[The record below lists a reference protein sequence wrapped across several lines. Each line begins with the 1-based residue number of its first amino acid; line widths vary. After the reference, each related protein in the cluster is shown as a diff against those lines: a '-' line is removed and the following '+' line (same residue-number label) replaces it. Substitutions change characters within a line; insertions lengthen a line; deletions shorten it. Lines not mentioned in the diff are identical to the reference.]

1 VLRSPQVAGVGQFFN
16 SKLRISNQKNGEL
29 WEMNVKCECGHVNP
43 HGTVLCESCGMVLEE
58 KEKDKKLLDMRYEGS
73 ARRSQTYN
81 KTIIDKVW
89 NFFSSVK
96 VGVWL
101 IVITLLASILGTILP
116 QVMYIPQNIPAIEHY
131 ENEYGWFGRLY
142 YELGF
147 HNLYSSWWY
156 LLLIALIGVS
166 LVICSLDRVIPLY
179 RALNKQRVA
188 RHEGFLKR
196 QRLYG
201 ISEAQQNQEMV
212 TTLIENMKSKRY
224 KIREENGNIL
234 AEKNRFARWGPY
246 VNHIGLIIF
255 LLGGMLRSVPGMYVD
270 ETLWI
275 REGET
280 KTIPATEGQYYL
292 KNNQFIVELYD
303 KEADGEVFEQ
313 ALDRAGGVVKTYQ
326 ANVTLYKKQGEAVPG
341 EQPELKK
348 VRDAEIRVNEPLKIE
363 GLALYQVDYKL
374 NELHKMSFTLQNKE
388 TGEEFGEVQI
398 DLNNPK
404 KHYELG
410 DGYSVEV
417 KSYFPDFEFNED
429 GEPATKSRVP
439 NNPAF
444 VFEMTAPDKPEG
456 EVSFVAIQE
465 TIEPLGD
472 NQYKMAFKGVETKN
486 VSGLTVRKDSTLW
499 FLGLGGL
506 IFMIGVVQG
515 AYWNHRRIWIRR
527 MEDKVWVAGHT
538 NKNWHGLKR
547 EIEVIFDGTGLNV
560 PRDQQQD
567 EDGRIG

>member
-1 VLRSPQVAGVGQFFN
+1 
-16 SKLRISNQKNGEL
+16 
-29 WEMNVKCECGHVNP
+29 MNEVKCECGHVNP
-43 HGTVLCESCGMVLEE
+43 HGTVLCESCGKILEE
-58 KEKDKKLLDMRYEGS
+58 TEIDKKLVDMRYEGS

-81 KTIIDKVW
+81 KTIIDKIW

-101 IVITLLASILGTILP
+101 IVITLLSSIFGTILP
-116 QVMYIPQNIPAIEHY
+116 QVMYIPQNIPALEHY
-131 ENEYGWFGRLY
+131 ETEYGWFGKLY
-142 YELGF
+142 YQLGF
-147 HNLYSSWWY
+147 HDLYSSWWY
-156 LLLIALIGVS
+156 LLLIASIGVS

-179 RALNKQRVA
+179 RALSKQRVS

-196 QRLYG
+196 QRIYG
-201 ISEAQQNQEMV
+201 VSDLPESEEDFATIHNK
-212 TTLIENMKSKRY
+212 LKSKRY
-224 KIREENGNIL
+224 KIREEEGDIL
-234 AEKNRFARWGPY
+234 AEKNRFSRWGPY
-246 VNHIGLIIF
+246 VNHVGLIIF
-255 LLGGMLRSVPGMYVD
+255 LLGGMLRFVPGMYVD
-270 ETLWI
+270 QTLWI

-280 KTIPATEGQYYL
+280 KAIPETDDQYYL

-303 KEADGEVFEQ
+303 KEKDGEVFEQ

-326 ANVTLYKKQGEAVPG
+326 ANVTLYEKKGDTVPG
-341 EQPELKK
+341 EEPELEK
-348 VRDAEIRVNEPLKIE
+348 VKDAEIRVNEPLKVN

-374 NELHKMSFTLQNKE
+374 NELHEMSFALQNKE
-388 TGEEFGEVQI
+388 TGEEFGDVTV
-398 DLNNPK
+398 DLSNPDK
-404 KHYELG
+404 LYDLG

-417 KSYFPDFEFNED
+417 KSYFPDFEFNAE

-444 VFEMTAPDKPEG
+444 VFEMKSPNKPEG

-472 NQYKMAFKGVETKN
+472 NEYKMAFKGVETKN
-486 VSGLTVRKDSTLW
+486 VSGLTVRKDMTLW
-499 FLGLGGL
+499 ILGLGGL

-527 MEDKVWVAGHT
+527 IDGKVWIAGHT

-547 EIEVIFDGTGLNV
+547 ELEGIFDGTGIDV
-560 PRDQQQD
+560 PKDQL
-567 EDGRIG
+567 EEEARKG

>member
-1 VLRSPQVAGVGQFFN
+1 
-16 SKLRISNQKNGEL
+16 
-29 WEMNVKCECGHVNP
+29 MNVKCECGHVNP
-43 HGTVLCESCGMVLEE
+43 HGTVLCESCGKVLEE

-81 KTIIDKVW
+81 KTIIDKIW

-179 RALNKQRVA
+179 RALNNQRVA

-201 ISEAQQNQEMV
+201 ISEAPQNQEMV
-212 TTLIENMKSKRY
+212 ATLIENMKSKRY

-255 LLGGMLRSVPGMYVD
+255 LLGGMLRFVPGMYVD
-270 ETLWI
+270 ETLWL

-280 KTIPATEGQYYL
+280 KTIPATDGEYYL

-303 KEADGEVFEQ
+303 KEKDGEVFEQ

-326 ANVTLYKKQGEAVPG
+326 ANVTLYKQQGETVPG
-341 EQPELKK
+341 EQPELEK
-348 VRDAEIRVNEPLKIE
+348 VRDAEIRVNEPLKID

-388 TGEEFGEVQI
+388 TEEEFGEIQI
-398 DLNNPK
+398 DLNNPEK
-404 KHYELG
+404 KYDLG

-456 EVSFVAIQE
+456 EVSFVAIKE

-472 NQYKMAFKGVETKN
+472 NKYKMAFKAVETKN

-499 FLGLGGL
+499 FLGIGGI
-506 IFMIGVVQG
+506 IFMIGVAQG

-527 MEDKVWVAGHT
+527 MGEKVWVAGHT

-547 EIEVIFDGTGLNV
+547 EIEVIFEGTGLNV
-560 PRDQQQD
+560 PKDQQQD
-567 EDGRIG
+567 EDARIG